1 MATTVWGRREKNTH
15 GKKRLV
21 RIIWILKSEVQNQH
35 LEVTSLYIWDFRLRR
50 SVVLNGS
57 IVAKY
62 LLSD

>member
-1 MATTVWGRREKNTH
+1 MQPLTGEEEKKIH
-15 GKKRLV
+15 MEKKVV

-35 LEVTSLYIWDFRLRR
+35 LEVTNLYIQHFCLRR

-57 IVAKY
+57 IVMKY